1 MIAVSDK
8 TRSSLKI
15 IGIQLIEIGFAVLSM
30 ILSFGLAGWLIYDD
44 FTILETYQGVAF
56 YVLASGTGVLIL
68 ASFKYFNFLDSS
80 FVSTMG
86 KAMFIVFAINMLLII
101 PLYFFT
107 EVRLYT
113 YFFVIAMAFQYC
125 MLMVI
130 KIFSGFLKHGM
141 IMKKKAL
148 VIGNRSE
155 KDLLLKNVSRKC
167 SCPIYFMDI
176 NDKVDFCRLDQSDFI
191 YLISSA
197 SKEYKQQIITYCE
210 LQSKQ
215 LFVVPEVHEIAL
227 RDSELS
233 RVGDIPLFTIDR
245 FRLTEAQSIIKRML
259 DIGIAFIGIIL
270 TGPIL
275 ITSAIFIKAED
286 GGPVFY
292 RQKRVGINRKEFDI
306 WKLRSMLVDAEK
318 YTGTICA
325 MENDPRITR
334 TGAFLRSSRIDEI
347 PQFFNVLRGNM
358 SIVGPRPERPY
369 FVEQFCRENPEYL
382 LRLSVKPGIT
392 GLAQVMANYTTTP
405 ENKLKFDLFY
415 IKSYSPFLDLRI
427 LLKTVE
433 VIFLKNRAR
442 GFQVKPVGDEEA
454 EASESSGYKAQMAEG
469 EDGFC
474 PCRKGIN
481 PINWL
486 KAALTVLACTLIVF
500 SCVLLRYN
508 PLLYQINRIAE
519 VQGYQI
525 LIEEGEVPLDGEPV
539 NVSDPAGEDYSG
551 LDSQTADR
559 EMKLQDAL
567 TLLFGVVLRMNPD
580 DLAVLEQLAEAG
592 FAEDEI
598 QQAQGLLIKS
608 MEKKTGKNM
617 RALSAEESEQSK
629 EGR

>member
-1 MIAVSDK
+1 MRVVSDK

-15 IGIQLIEIGFAVLSM
+15 IGIQLIEIGLAILSM
-30 ILSFGLAGWLIYDD
+30 ILSFGLSGLLIYGN
-44 FTILETYQGVAF
+44 FTILGAHQGFVF
-56 YVLASGTGVLIL
+56 YVLVSGTGVVIL

-80 FVSTMG
+80 FVTTMG
-86 KAMFIVFAINMLLII
+86 KSMFVVLVINMFLII

-107 EVRLYT
+107 EIRFYT
-113 YFFVIAMAFQYC
+113 YFFIVAMVFQYC
-125 MLMVI
+125 LLLMI
-130 KIFSGFLKHGM
+130 KIITGLLKHRM

-148 VIGNRSE
+148 VIGERRE

-176 NDKVDFCRLDQSDFI
+176 NDKVDFYRLDQSDFI

-210 LQSKQ
+210 LHSKQ
-215 LFVVPEVHEIAL
+215 LFVVPEVHEIAM

-245 FRLTEAQSIIKRML
+245 FRLTEAQSIIKRIL

-292 RQKRVGINRKEFDI
+292 QQKRVGINRKEFDI
-306 WKLRSMLVDAEK
+306 WKLRSMIVDAEK
-318 YTGTICA
+318 YTGTVCA

-334 TGAFLRSSRIDEI
+334 TGAFLRSARIDEI

-358 SIVGPRPERPY
+358 SMVGPRPERPY

-427 LLKTVE
+427 LFKTVQ
-433 VIFLKNRAR
+433 VIFMKTRAK
-442 GFQVKPVGDEEA
+442 GFQAQSVAGRETETSGLCMYKVQDE
-454 EASESSGYKAQMAEG
+454 EG

-474 PCRKGIN
+474 PCRKGLN
-481 PINWL
+481 SNNWL
-486 KAALTVLACTLIVF
+486 KAALTVLACTLIVL
-500 SCVLLRYN
+500 SCILLRYN
-508 PLLYQINRIAE
+508 PLLYQISQIAE
-519 VQGYQI
+519 VKGYQI
-525 LIEEGEVPLDGEPV
+525 LIEEVEVPLNEDPV
-539 NVSDPAGEDYSG
+539 NTYKLAKEDFSELNPPADNH
-551 LDSQTADR
+551 
-559 EMKLQDAL
+559 EMKLQAAL
-567 TLLFGVVLRMNPD
+567 ALLFGVVLRMNPD
-580 DLAVLEQLAEAG
+580 DLEVLEQLAEGG

-598 QQAQGLLIKS
+598 PQAEDLLTKS
-608 MEKKTGKNM
+608 MEKETDKN
-617 RALSAEESEQSK
+617 LHVISAEESQQIE

>member
-1 MIAVSDK
+1 MRVVSDK

-15 IGIQLIEIGFAVLSM
+15 IGIQLIEIGLAILSM
-30 ILSFGLAGWLIYDD
+30 ILSFGLSGLLIYGN
-44 FTILETYQGVAF
+44 FTILGAHQGFVF
-56 YVLASGTGVLIL
+56 YVLVSGTGVVIL

-80 FVSTMG
+80 FVTTMG
-86 KAMFIVFAINMLLII
+86 KSMFVVLVINMFLII

-107 EVRLYT
+107 EIRFYT
-113 YFFVIAMAFQYC
+113 YFFIVAMVFQYC
-125 MLMVI
+125 LLLMI
-130 KIFSGFLKHGM
+130 KIITGLLKHRM

-148 VIGNRSE
+148 VIGERRE

-176 NDKVDFCRLDQSDFI
+176 NDKVDFYRLDQSDFI
-191 YLISSA
+191 YLISST

-210 LQSKQ
+210 LHSKQ
-215 LFVVPEVHEIAL
+215 LFVVPEVHEIAM

-245 FRLTEAQSIIKRML
+245 FRLTEAQSIIKRIL
-259 DIGIAFIGIIL
+259 DIGIALIGVIL

-306 WKLRSMLVDAEK
+306 WKLRSMIVDAEK

-334 TGAFLRSSRIDEI
+334 TGAFLRSARIDEI

-358 SIVGPRPERPY
+358 SMVGPRPERPY

-427 LLKTVE
+427 LFKTVQ
-433 VIFLKNRAR
+433 VIFMKNRAK
-442 GFQVKPVGDEEA
+442 GFQDQSVAGRETET
-454 EASESSGYKAQMAEG
+454 SGLCMYKVQDGER

-474 PCRKGIN
+474 PCRKGLSPN
-481 PINWL
+481 NWL
-486 KAALTVLACTLIVF
+486 KAALTVLACTLIVL
-500 SCVLLRYN
+500 SCILLRYN
-508 PLLYQINRIAE
+508 PLLYQISQIAE

-525 LIEEGEVPLDGEPV
+525 LIEEVEVPLNEDPV
-539 NVSDPAGEDYSG
+539 NTYKPAKEDFSE
-551 LDSQTADR
+551 LNPPTDNH
-559 EMKLQDAL
+559 EMKLQAAL
-567 TLLFGVVLRMNPD
+567 ALFFGVVLRMNPD
-580 DLAVLEQLAEAG
+580 DLAVLEQLAEGG
-592 FAEDEI
+592 FAEEEI
-598 QQAQGLLIKS
+598 PQAEALLIKS
-608 MEKKTGKNM
+608 MEKETNKNIQVI
-617 RALSAEESEQSK
+617 SAEESHQSE

>member
-1 MIAVSDK
+1 MTVFSDRK
-8 TRSSLKI
+8 GNSLKI
-15 IGIQLIEIGFAVLSM
+15 IGIQLIEIGLAILSM
-30 ILSFGLAGWLIYDD
+30 VLSFGISGILTYGD
-44 FTILETYQGVAF
+44 FAILGTNQSVAF
-56 YVLASGTGVLIL
+56 YVLASGVGVVIL
-68 ASFKYFNFLDSS
+68 ASFKYFNFLDST

-86 KAMFIVFAINMLLII
+86 KAMFVVLAINMLLII

-107 EVRLYT
+107 EIRLYS

-125 MLMVI
+125 MLLII
-130 KIFSGFLKHGM
+130 KILSGFLKHGM
-141 IMKKKAL
+141 IMTKKAL
-148 VIGNRSE
+148 VIGESSE
-155 KDLLLKNVSRKC
+155 KELLLKNVSRKC

-210 LQSKQ
+210 LHGKQ
-215 LFVVPEVHEIAL
+215 LFVVPEVHEIAM

-245 FRLTEAQSIIKRML
+245 FRLTEAQSIIKRIL

-306 WKLRSMLVDAEK
+306 WKLRSMIVDAEK
-318 YTGTICA
+318 YTGTVCA

-334 TGAFLRSSRIDEI
+334 TGAFLRSARIDEI

-358 SIVGPRPERPY
+358 SMVGPRPERPY

-427 LLKTVE
+427 LFKTVQ
-433 VIFLKNRAR
+433 VIFMKNRAK
-442 GFQVKPVGDEEA
+442 GFLVKPVGEE
-454 EASESSGYKAQMAEG
+454 EIETSGSCRHKAQNAEG

-481 PINWL
+481 TNNWL
-486 KAALTVLACTLIVF
+486 KAALIVLSCTFIVL
-500 SCVLLRYN
+500 SCILLRYN
-508 PLLYQINRIAE
+508 PLLYQISRIAD

-525 LIEEGEVPLDGEPV
+525 LIEEEEVPLDGEPI
-539 NVSDPAGEDYSG
+539 NGSKPAGEDYSG
-551 LDSQTADR
+551 LDSQAASQ
-559 EMKLQDAL
+559 EMKLQEAL
-567 TLLFGVVLRMNPD
+567 ALLFGVVLRMNPE
-580 DLAVLEQLAEAG
+580 DLAILEQLAEGG

-598 QQAQGLLIKS
+598 PQAEDLLIKS
-608 MEKKTGKNM
+608 MEKESGKKI
-617 RALSAEESEQSK
+617 RVLSAEGSHQSE

>member
-1 MIAVSDK
+1 MRVVSDK

-15 IGIQLIEIGFAVLSM
+15 IGIQLIEIGLAILSM
-30 ILSFGLAGWLIYDD
+30 ILSFGLSGLLIYGN
-44 FTILETYQGVAF
+44 FTILGAHQGFVF
-56 YVLASGTGVLIL
+56 YVLVSGTGVVIL

-80 FVSTMG
+80 FVTTMG
-86 KAMFIVFAINMLLII
+86 KSMFVVLVINMFLII

-107 EVRLYT
+107 EIRFYT
-113 YFFVIAMAFQYC
+113 YFFIVAMVFQYC
-125 MLMVI
+125 LLLMI
-130 KIFSGFLKHGM
+130 KIITGLLKHRM

-148 VIGNRSE
+148 VIGERRE

-176 NDKVDFCRLDQSDFI
+176 NDKVDFYRLDQSDFI

-210 LQSKQ
+210 LHSKQ
-215 LFVVPEVHEIAL
+215 LFVVPEVHEIAM

-245 FRLTEAQSIIKRML
+245 FRLTEAQSIIKRIL
-259 DIGIAFIGIIL
+259 DIGIALIGVIL

-306 WKLRSMLVDAEK
+306 WKLRSMIVDAEK

-334 TGAFLRSSRIDEI
+334 TGAFLRSARIDEI

-358 SIVGPRPERPY
+358 SMVGPRPERPY

-427 LLKTVE
+427 LFKTVQ
-433 VIFLKNRAR
+433 VIFMKNRAK
-442 GFQVKPVGDEEA
+442 GFQDQSVAGRETET
-454 EASESSGYKAQMAEG
+454 SGLCMYKVQDGEG

-474 PCRKGIN
+474 PCRKGLSPN
-481 PINWL
+481 NWL
-486 KAALTVLACTLIVF
+486 KAALTVLACTLIVL
-500 SCVLLRYN
+500 SCILLRYN
-508 PLLYQINRIAE
+508 PMLYQISQIAE

-525 LIEEGEVPLDGEPV
+525 LIEEGDVPRSENPV
-539 NVSDPAGEDYSG
+539 NTYKPAKEDFSE
-551 LDSQTADR
+551 LNPPADNH
-559 EMKLQDAL
+559 EMKLQEAL

-580 DLAVLEQLAEAG
+580 DLAVLEQLAEDG

-598 QQAQGLLIKS
+598 PQAEALLIKS
-608 MEKKTGKNM
+608 MEKETNKNIQVI
-617 RALSAEESEQSK
+617 SAEESHQSE